1 MKNIESKIRSYS
13 RSFPVKFIKAL
24 DSSMFDENSKEYI
37 DFFTGAGTMNYG
49 HNNYDVNQ
57 AMIEYIN
64 SNNIMHSLDLQTKA
78 KDDFLKKFHKYI
90 LKPRSLNHKVQFVA
104 PSGANG
110 VEAAIKIARKAKKE
124 EVLYLLQIV
133 FMG

>member
-1 MKNIESKIRSYS
+1 MRIQKK
-13 RSFPVKFIKAL
+13 
-24 DSSMFDENSKEYI
+24 YI

-104 PSGANG
+104 
-110 VEAAIKIARKAKKE
+110 
-124 EVLYLLQIV
+124 
-133 FMG
+133 